1 MTRRHTPTRVLTTLQ
16 QAILSLLW
24 NRGGSTA
31 DQVREGLLP
40 VHRLKDASVRTL
52 LRRLEAR
59 GEARGLVTHRSEGK
73 VFVYEAKA
81 APHSVAVRAIRQ
93 LIDGVWAGSVEQFLV
108 GMVDEKVIT
117 PAELDRLAKKVKDRK

>member
-40 VHRLKDASVRTL
+40 AHRLKDASVRTL
-52 LRRLEAR
+52 LRRL
-59 GEARGLVTHRSEGK
+59 EARGLVTHRSEGK